1 MDANKADA
9 LKSLKL
15 GKVALNA
22 GDRARALSFLR
33 KARRLDPTLPID
45 SFLSVPAYTDEQ
57 IMTVKQVK
65 EKKDY
70 YEILGL
76 EKTCSVEDVRKA
88 YRKLS
93 LKVHPDKNK
102 APGAEEAF
110 MVISEAFQCLSN
122 EERRKTY
129 DLVRS
134 YEPNYEKR
142 SAFAYSGGGGNGFYN
157 GFYDAEFE
165 ATTQFQSF
173 NFEHGKGDKGSTGF
187 NIFSQEHFLLL
198 LYLVVLLFF
207 LFIKHVMDG

>member
-15 GKVALNA
+15 GKEALNA

-57 IMTVKQVK
+57 IMIVKQVQ

-76 EKTCSVEDVRKA
+76 EKTCSVEDVRKS

-93 LKVHPDKNK
+93 LNVHPDKNK

-110 MVISEAFQCLSN
+110 M
-122 EERRKTY
+122 
-129 DLVRS
+129 
-134 YEPNYEKR
+134 R

-157 GFYDAEFE
+157 GFYDAEIE

-187 NIFSQEHFLLL
+187 NVVSQEHF
-198 LYLVVLLFF
+198 
-207 LFIKHVMDG
+207 

>member
-15 GKVALNA
+15 GKEALNA
-22 GDRARALSFLR
+22 GNRARALSFLI

-45 SFLSVPAYTDEQ
+45 GLLSVHSYTDEQ
-57 IMTVKQVK
+57 IMIVKQVK
-65 EKKDY
+65 EKKYY

-93 LKVHPDKNK
+93 LKVNPDKNK

-129 DLVRS
+129 GLVRS
-134 YEPNYEKR
+134 YEPVYENR
-142 SAFAYSGGGGNGFYN
+142 SASAYSGGGGNGFYN
-157 GFYDAEFE
+157 GFYDTDFE

-187 NIFSQEHFLLL
+187 NTRSLEHFFLP

-207 LFIKHVMDG
+207 LFIKRVMDG